1 MTARP
6 YDIVAYSPAASSE
19 FTRTAVSSLTA
30 AGRFWPPEKRTGGL
44 GDWGTGGKGSTAISH
59 HPVTQSPSP
68 PVRICRRPR
77 SSTASHR
84 RDGIA
89 RLRGGGP
96 DDIHLVAGLVLGH
109 DEREDRLAR

>member
-19 FTRTAVSSLTA
+19 LTRTAVSSLTA
-30 AGRFWPPEKRTGGL
+30 SGRFRLPEERTGGR

-68 PVRICRRPR
+68 PVRICRRPW
-77 SSTASHR
+77 SSTARDR
-84 RDGIA
+84 RDGLA
-89 RLRGGGP
+89 RLRRGGP
-96 DDIHLVAGLVLGH
+96 DDIHL
-109 DEREDRLAR
+109 

>member
-19 FTRTAVSSLTA
+19 LTRTAVNSLTA
-30 AGRFWPPEKRTGGL
+30 AGRFWPPEKRTGGR

-68 PVRICRRPR
+68 PVRICRRPW
-77 SSTASHR
+77 SSTARHGR
-84 RDGIA
+84 YGITCF
-89 RLRGGGP
+89 RSGRP
-96 DDIHLVAGLVLGH
+96 DDIHLVAGL
-109 DEREDRLAR
+109 